1 MAKIQSDSR
10 KGKKWI
16 FLRLSFMKPSGM
28 VRSIFPL
35 FFSFF
40 LVFVML
46 WIKQGKYSAT
56 NLRPSPKVTII
67 ISTSVSGGI

>member
-1 MAKIQSDSR
+1 
-10 KGKKWI
+10 
-16 FLRLSFMKPSGM
+16 
-28 VRSIFPL
+28 
-35 FFSFF
+35 
-40 LVFVML
+40 VML